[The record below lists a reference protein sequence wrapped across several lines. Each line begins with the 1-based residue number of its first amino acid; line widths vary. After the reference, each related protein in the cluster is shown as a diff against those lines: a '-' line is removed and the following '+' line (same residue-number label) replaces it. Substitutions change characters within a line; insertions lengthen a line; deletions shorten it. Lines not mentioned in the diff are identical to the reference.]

1 MIAVILSVLFL
12 FMVLSGYEFALEN
25 PELANEL
32 INSLF
37 SQFEFTIKLPHYLL
51 FLLIFLNNSI
61 KSFLA
66 VVLGIVFA
74 IPPLFFI
81 VSNGAL
87 LGIVI
92 GAKSSEVGL
101 AKVLLLII
109 PHGVIEIPAL
119 ILSASYGVEVGLA
132 AIKKLLGRDVD
143 VSEVLVEK
151 IKKYFKV
158 VLPMLL
164 VAALIETY
172 VTPMF
177 A

>member
-1 MIAVILSVLFL
+1 MIAAILFVVFL
-12 FMVLSGYEFALEN
+12 FMVFSGYEFAVEN
-25 PELANEL
+25 PELANEF

-66 VVLGIVFA
+66 VVLGVFFA
-74 IPPLFFI
+74 IPPLFFVI
-81 VSNGAL
+81 SNGAL

-101 AKVLLLII
+101 AKVLLLIV
-109 PHGVIEIPAL
+109 PHGVVEIPAL
-119 ILSASYGVEVGLA
+119 ILAASYGVEVGLA
-132 AIKKLLGRDVD
+132 VIKKLLGKEIEI
-143 VSEVLVEK
+143 SEVLAEK
-151 IKKYFKV
+151 IKKYFKI